1 MANIESATLIL
12 RSGDLIPDQTNK
24 YGTCDEYILNMTWN
38 NINLRTILGPLYDK
52 YDLFNICLSNVSH
65 STVDVQFGT
74 TADDLLVQI
83 CMTGL
88 PFVNQTYSVPDCCN
102 TSVAVAGIF
111 QFLPNAI
118 NTVNYNH
125 SHSLTFS
132 KQQDQVNLNIYYQ
145 RIYPSQVGGA
155 GPLTYDVKAVNLF
168 PDVIF
173 KFKIYGVDKTEHNNG
188 GRIFKI

>member
-12 RSGDLIPDQTNK
+12 RSGDLIQNATNQYGSCDQ
-24 YGTCDEYILNMTWN
+24 YITNMTWN
-38 NINLRTILGPLYDK
+38 NINLRTLLGTLYDR
-52 YDLFNICLSNVSH
+52 YDLFNICLSNITQSNG
-65 STVDVQFGT
+65 SGAFGEDNNDLIVQ
-74 TADDLLVQI
+74 V

-88 PFVNQTYSVPDCCN
+88 PFINQTYGVTDCCN
-102 TSVAVAGIF
+102 TNIAVAGIF
-111 QFLPNAI
+111 EFSEAGT

-125 SHSLTFS
+125 THSLTFS

-145 RIYPSQVGGA
+145 RIFPSAYNGVTNYA
-155 GPLTYDVKAVNLF
+155 VKTTTSF
-168 PDVIF
+168 PEVIF

>member
-12 RSGDLIPDQTNK
+12 RSGDLVVNATNQ
-24 YGTCDEYILNMTWN
+24 YGTCDQYYTNMTWN
-38 NINLRTILGPLYDK
+38 NINLRTLLGTLYDR
-52 YDLFNICLSNVSH
+52 YDLFNICLSNITQATGSGAYG
-65 STVDVQFGT
+65 VDN
-74 TADDLLVQI
+74 DDLIVQV

-88 PFVNQTYSVPDCCN
+88 PFINQTYGVTDCCN
-102 TSVAVAGIF
+102 TNVAVAGIF
-111 QFLPNAI
+111 EFSSNAT

-125 SHSLTFS
+125 THSLTFS

-155 GPLTYDVKAVNLF
+155 GAYTYAVKTAGAF
-168 PDVIF
+168 PEVIF

-188 GRIFKI
+188 TRIFKI